1 MFRRLVRFSFIF
13 AIATNAATGA
23 AFDFARDTFA
33 FQNATVLRYKNGKPV
48 LELNVPLP
56 NDPPNDYQRSC
67 FVMSRTAVQFYKFA
81 KFNPK
86 RPPLSDQELAVQI
99 RRVSR
104 RPPWHPALSA
114 DRRVVFPGYANLREM
129 SKARPKI
136 LQQNIGSGFAT
147 FFRLG
152 NFRMFYEHT
161 VKYQDRTHAQLD
173 AALAHQGLFVA
184 YLSTFPRLTL
194 NHSVLVYARNGRRST
209 DGLEH
214 YLAYD
219 PNHAEAPRELTWSPR
234 DHAFTYQKDI
244 DFEGGFVRVYQ
255 SYGKWLQ

>member
-1 MFRRLVRFSFIF
+1 MFARLAWFGFIF
-13 AIATNAATGA
+13 AFALDLAAART
-23 AFDFARDTFA
+23 FDFVRDTFA
-33 FQNATVLRYKNGKPV
+33 FQNATVLKYKNGRPTLK
-48 LELNVPLP
+48 LNSAP

-67 FVMSRTAVQFYKFA
+67 FVMSRTDMQFYKFA
-81 KFNPK
+81 KFEPK
-86 RPPLSDQELAVQI
+86 APALNDTELATRI
-99 RRVSR
+99 RLVARHAPWYPALPANQRVS
-104 RPPWHPALSA
+104 
-114 DRRVVFPGYANLREM
+114 FPGYSDLREM

-152 NFRMFYEHT
+152 NYRMFYQHSR
-161 VKYQDRTHAQLD
+161 KYQEKTHANLD
-173 AALAHQGLFVA
+173 AALARDDLFVA

-194 NHSVLVYARNGRRST
+194 NHAVLVFAHRQNRTG

-214 YLAYD
+214 YLVYD
-219 PNHAEAPRELTWSPR
+219 PNHAEAPRQLTWSPR
-234 DHAFTYQKDI
+234 DRAFAYQKDI